1 MPFSL
6 LSKFLIFE
14 TMLSNRKIGWKTA
27 AGLVIANMIGKGIFT
42 SYDFQL
48 VEVENTW
55 SIILL

>member
-1 MPFSL
+1 
-6 LSKFLIFE
+6 
-14 TMLSNRKIGWKTA
+14 MLSNRKIGWKTA